1 MCIRFNKVDGF
12 TRIYDGARHLVLF
25 APEKYDAIYN
35 WIRYIISLKSDITFI
50 FFYYYA
56 KIKVDFYSLPIE
68 KRLTSHNV
76 IIIIKLV
83 LNKHQNHYYYSKMLL
98 EKCWYQSPKK

>member
-50 FFYYYA
+50 FFLLLRKNQSWFLWFFTYRK
-56 KIKVDFYSLPIE
+56 KIDF
-68 KRLTSHNV
+68 T
-76 IIIIKLV
+76 
-83 LNKHQNHYYYSKMLL
+83 
-98 EKCWYQSPKK
+98 

>member
-1 MCIRFNKVDGF
+1 M
-12 TRIYDGARHLVLF
+12 TSHLF
-25 APEKYDAIYN
+25 
-35 WIRYIISLKSDITFI
+35 

-56 KIKVDFYSLPIE
+56 KIKVDLYDSLPIE